1 MSHLSADSR
10 GVIVPCPACHQG
22 NRIPFQVLKQRIR
35 CGRCKTDLPSIH
47 KVVEVGDLVS
57 FSELVAKSTL
67 PVLVDFWAPWC
78 GPCRSVAPE
87 VYRLAALMSGEALIA
102 KVNTEQLPEIASQHQ
117 VQSIPTFVLF
127 ARGRESAR
135 TSGAMSAARL
145 REFIQHNGR

>member
-1 MSHLSADSR
+1 
-10 GVIVPCPACHQG
+10 
-22 NRIPFQVLKQRIR
+22 
-35 CGRCKTDLPSIH
+35 
-47 KVVEVGDLVS
+47 
-57 FSELVAKSTL
+57 
-67 PVLVDFWAPWC
+67 
-78 GPCRSVAPE
+78 